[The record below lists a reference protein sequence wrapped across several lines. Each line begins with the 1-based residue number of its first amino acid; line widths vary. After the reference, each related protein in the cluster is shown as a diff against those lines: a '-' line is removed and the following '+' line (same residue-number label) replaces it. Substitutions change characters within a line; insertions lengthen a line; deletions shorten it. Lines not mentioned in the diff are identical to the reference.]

1 MKLFRKLFAE
11 KILRYYEG
19 TEAGIKMIKSFP
31 VIRKLV
37 KDDAFGEK
45 SKSRAIVGTMAQI
58 FMLAWEFIRK
68 FMYVILLIY
77 VPYTILAYFF
87 PLIRIHQD
95 ISIIYLFIMLST
107 ICGSLANTTIFAM
120 GDRDYLM
127 MRVMFISP
135 YMNFL
140 GKLIYKMVT
149 EFVFYFITLNVFG
162 VTPLH
167 SLMLCILT
175 MCVRPIGEMFAIM
188 SFDHFI
194 WVYENRSVFNG
205 TVMAVCVLLAYGVPL
220 FARRLSYSWMYAVH
234 PFVIV
239 VFLLA
244 GAGAMYFLW
253 WYKYY
258 RKIVRE
264 AMHMKHE
271 N

>member
-1 MKLFRKLFAE
+1 MKLFKKLFAE
-11 KILRYYEG
+11 KLLRFYEG
-19 TEAGIKMIKSFP
+19 TNAGIRYISSAPVLKNQIKEETF
-31 VIRKLV
+31 
-37 KDDAFGEK
+37 AEG
-45 SKSRAIVGTMAQI
+45 SRARLAVGIAAQF
-58 FMLAWEFIRK
+58 FMILWEFIKK
-68 FMYVILLIY
+68 FMYVFVLIY
-77 VPYTILAYFF
+77 IPYRIISIEC
-87 PLIRIHQD
+87 PLIRANQEIT
-95 ISIIYLFIMLST
+95 IIYMFIMLSI
-107 ICGSLANTTIFAM
+107 ICGSLSNNILFTV

>member
-1 MKLFRKLFAE
+1 MKLFKKLFAE
-11 KILRYYEG
+11 KLLRFYEG
-19 TEAGIKMIKSFP
+19 TNAGIRYISSAPVLKNYIKEETF
-31 VIRKLV
+31 
-37 KDDAFGEK
+37 AEG
-45 SKSRAIVGTMAQI
+45 SRARLAVGIAAQF
-58 FMLAWEFIRK
+58 FMILWEFIKK
-68 FMYVILLIY
+68 FMYVFVLIY
-77 VPYTILAYFF
+77 IPYRIISIEC
-87 PLIRIHQD
+87 PLIRANQELT
-95 ISIIYLFIMLST
+95 IIYMFIMLSI
-107 ICGSLANTTIFAM
+107 ICGSLSNNILFTV

>member
-1 MKLFRKLFAE
+1 MKLFKKLFAE
-11 KILRYYEG
+11 KLLRFYEG
-19 TEAGIKMIKSFP
+19 TNAGIRYISSAPVLKNHIKEEIF
-31 VIRKLV
+31 
-37 KDDAFGEK
+37 AEG
-45 SKSRAIVGTMAQI
+45 SRARLAVGIAAQF
-58 FMLAWEFIRK
+58 FMILWEFIKK
-68 FMYVILLIY
+68 FMYVFVLIY
-77 VPYTILAYFF
+77 IPYRIISIEC
-87 PLIRIHQD
+87 PLIRANQELT
-95 ISIIYLFIMLST
+95 IIYMFIMLSI
-107 ICGSLANTTIFAM
+107 ICGSLSNNILFTV

-149 EFVFYFITLNVFG
+149 EFVFYFIILNVFG

>member
-1 MKLFRKLFAE
+1 MKLFKKLFAE
-11 KILRYYEG
+11 KLLRFYEG
-19 TEAGIKMIKSFP
+19 TNAGIRYISSAPVLKNYIKEETF
-31 VIRKLV
+31 
-37 KDDAFGEK
+37 AEG
-45 SKSRAIVGTMAQI
+45 SRARLAVGIAAQF
-58 FMLAWEFIRK
+58 FMILWEFIKK
-68 FMYVILLIY
+68 FMYVFVLIY
-77 VPYTILAYFF
+77 IPYRIISIEC
-87 PLIRIHQD
+87 PLIRANQEIT
-95 ISIIYLFIMLST
+95 IIYMFIMLSI
-107 ICGSLANTTIFAM
+107 ICGSLSNNILFTV

>member
-1 MKLFRKLFAE
+1 
-11 KILRYYEG
+11 
-19 TEAGIKMIKSFP
+19 
-31 VIRKLV
+31 
-37 KDDAFGEK
+37 
-45 SKSRAIVGTMAQI
+45 
-58 FMLAWEFIRK
+58 
-68 FMYVILLIY
+68 
-77 VPYTILAYFF
+77 
-87 PLIRIHQD
+87 
-95 ISIIYLFIMLST
+95 
-107 ICGSLANTTIFAM
+107 
-120 GDRDYLM
+120 
-127 MRVMFISP
+127 
-135 YMNFL
+135 
-140 GKLIYKMVT
+140 
-149 EFVFYFITLNVFG
+149 
-162 VTPLH
+162 
-167 SLMLCILT
+167 MLCILT

>member
-1 MKLFRKLFAE
+1 MKLFKKLFAE
-11 KILRYYEG
+11 KLLRFYEG
-19 TEAGIKMIKSFP
+19 TNAGIRYISSMP
-31 VIRKLV
+31 VLRNHIRKETF
-37 KDDAFGEK
+37 AEN
-45 SKSRAIVGTMAQI
+45 SRARLAVGIVAQL
-58 FMLAWEFIRK
+58 FMVLWEFIKK
-68 FMYVILLIY
+68 FLYVLVLIY
-77 VPYTILAYFF
+77 IPYRLISLEC
-87 PLIRIHQD
+87 PLIKANQELT
-95 ISIIYLFIMLST
+95 IIYMFIMLSV
-107 ICGSLANTTIFAM
+107 ICGSLANNILFTV

-140 GKLIYKMVT
+140 GKLIYKMLT
-149 EFVFYFITLNVFG
+149 EFIFYFIILSIFG
-162 VTPLH
+162 VSAFH
-167 SLMLCILT
+167 SLMLCIFT

-205 TVMAVCVLLAYGVPL
+205 TVMAVCVLLAYGIPF
-220 FARRLSYSWMYAVH
+220 FARRLPYSWMYAVH
-234 PFVIV
+234 PFVVFI
-239 VFLLA
+239 FLLA

>member
-11 KILRYYEG
+11 KLLRFYEG
-19 TEAGIKMIKSFP
+19 TNAGIRYLSMAPVLKNHIKEETF
-31 VIRKLV
+31 
-37 KDDAFGEK
+37 AEN
-45 SKSRAIVGTMAQI
+45 SKARLAVGIIAQ
-58 FMLAWEFIRK
+58 FFVVLWEFIK
-68 FMYVILLIY
+68 KLMYVFVLIYLPYVIISMECPLIKANQELTIIYMFILL
-77 VPYTILAYFF
+77 
-87 PLIRIHQD
+87 
-95 ISIIYLFIMLST
+95 SI
-107 ICGSLANTTIFAM
+107 ICGSLANNILFTV

-140 GKLIYKMVT
+140 GKLIYKMLT
-149 EFVFYFITLNVFG
+149 EFVFYFIILNIFG
-162 VTPLH
+162 VTPVH

-175 MCVRPIGEMFAIM
+175 MCVRPIGEMFAIL

-234 PFVIV
+234 PFIIIL
-239 VFLLA
+239 FLLA
-244 GAGAMYFLW
+244 GVGAMYFLW